1 MPMSQQPSPPLVT
14 QSNVNQPAPVKPGR
28 LVSLD
33 ALRGFDMF
41 WIMSGE
47 HIVHALAQAT
57 GWPALIWMSSQLHH
71 AEWNGCTFYDMIF
84 PLFLFIAGVSMPF
97 SLQGKLQRAGL
108 TSAEQLSN
116 QDKWPLYR
124 SMLKRTLILIVLGM
138 IVNGFL
144 EFKAYE
150 QTRIAS
156 VLGRIGLAWLGAGII
171 YLNTSTRG
179 QILWAF
185 AILLGYWAAMT
196 LIPVPGFGAGV
207 LTPEGALSS
216 FVDRILLPGKLHR
229 TVYDPEGLFSTIPAI
244 TTALLGMLTGTLLK
258 DTHRSMTQKTLVM
271 LGLGVVLI
279 LLGLL
284 WDQVFP
290 INKRLWTSSF
300 AVFVGGWSLL
310 FLAIFYYIIDV
321 KGFQKWTFPF
331 ILIGTNSIL
340 IYLASDGIIDFA
352 HTAHFLFNGF
362 SQFFSA
368 NWQPVI
374 QSLAVTGT
382 QLLLLYAL
390 HRNKLFLKI

>member
-1 MPMSQQPSPPLVT
+1 MPMSPQPSPPLVT
-14 QSNVNQPAPVKPGR
+14 ESTVNPPAPVPSGR

-47 HIVHALAQAT
+47 HIIHALARAT
-57 GWPALIWMSSQLHH
+57 GWPALVWMSSQLHH

-108 TSAEQLSN
+108 TSAEQLSARE
-116 QDKWPLYR
+116 KRPIYR

-138 IVNGFL
+138 VVNGLL
-144 EFKAYE
+144 EYKAYE
-150 QTRIAS
+150 QTRLAS
-156 VLGRIGLAWLGAGII
+156 VLGRIGLAWFGAGVI

-179 QILWAF
+179 QIFWAV

-216 FVDRILLPGKLHR
+216 FVDRMLLPGKLHR

-258 DTHRSMTQKTLVM
+258 DSRPTMTQKTLLM
-271 LGLGVVLI
+271 LGLGVILI
-279 LLGLL
+279 LTGFV

-310 FLAIFYYIIDV
+310 FLAVFYYIIDV
-321 KGFQKWTFPF
+321 QKLQKWAFPF

-352 HTAHFLFNGF
+352 HTAHFLFYGF
-362 SQFFSA
+362 SQFFSV

-374 QSLAVTGT
+374 QSLAVTVT
-382 QLLLLYAL
+382 QLLLLYVL
-390 HRNKLFLKI
+390 YRNKLFLKI